1 MTSGLNKNWK
11 RASTRQCTITY
22 PYSVDR
28 AEAIGIT
35 DRGQVI
41 RLRHDEQDSVVVAVG
56 MWLHSWGVAMSPKLI
71 KCTPSILYSGSNC
84 WLVVSVL

>member
-11 RASTRQCTITY
+11 RASTRQYTITY

-35 DRGQVI
+35 DRASDKATPRRRGLGRRFNHMLEANRTEVTV
-41 RLRHDEQDSVVVAVG
+41 DNA
-56 MWLHSWGVAMSPKLI
+56 SP
-71 KCTPSILYSGSNC
+71 SGP
-84 WLVVSVL
+84 